1 MNIYDIIEKKKH
13 GQELTK
19 EEINYFVDGYTK
31 GEIPDYQI
39 SALLMAICLKNLNL
53 DETVNLANAMLNS
66 GDLVDLSKIKGI
78 KVDKHSTG
86 GVGDTTSLV
95 LGPLV
100 ASAGLVFAKMS
111 GRGLGHTGGTLD
123 KLESIP
129 GMRIDLQ
136 MDEFINNS
144 NKIGISIIG
153 QTADITP
160 ADKKLYALRDSTAT
174 VDNISLIASSIMS
187 KKLAVGADALVLDV
201 KVGSGAFMK
210 DVESAT
216 KLSEIMVS
224 LGKKFNHKTKALITS
239 MDEPLG
245 FAVGNSLE
253 VIEAINT
260 LKGQGPQD
268 LRQLCLALG
277 SKLLLM
283 SNFADNEDEAK
294 EILETN
300 IRNGKAFEKF
310 KEFVKAQGGDIS
322 YIDDTSK
329 FKLSKYKVEIVSKDE
344 DYVKKIDALLIGE
357 IARDLGAGRITK
369 ESKIDLG
376 AGIILNKKIDDFVK
390 KGELLATFYTDKEKD
405 INLQV
410 ENIYKAYEIG
420 EKNKETHK
428 LIYKEID

>member
-39 SALLMAICLKNLNL
+39 SALLMAICLKTLNL
-53 DETVNLANAMLNS
+53 DETVNLTNAMLNS
-66 GDLVDLSKIKGI
+66 GELVDLSKIKGI

-123 KLESIP
+123 KMESIP

-201 KVGSGAFMK
+201 KVGSGAFMR

-216 KLSEIMVS
+216 KLSEIIVS
-224 LGKKFNHKTKALITS
+224 LGKKI
-239 MDEPLG
+239 
-245 FAVGNSLE
+245 
-253 VIEAINT
+253 
-260 LKGQGPQD
+260 
-268 LRQLCLALG
+268 
-277 SKLLLM
+277 
-283 SNFADNEDEAK
+283 
-294 EILETN
+294 
-300 IRNGKAFEKF
+300 
-310 KEFVKAQGGDIS
+310 
-322 YIDDTSK
+322 
-329 FKLSKYKVEIVSKDE
+329 
-344 DYVKKIDALLIGE
+344 
-357 IARDLGAGRITK
+357 
-369 ESKIDLG
+369 
-376 AGIILNKKIDDFVK
+376 
-390 KGELLATFYTDKEKD
+390 
-405 INLQV
+405 
-410 ENIYKAYEIG
+410 
-420 EKNKETHK
+420 
-428 LIYKEID
+428 

>member
-39 SALLMAICLKNLNL
+39 SALLMAICLKTLNL
-53 DETVNLANAMLNS
+53 DETVNLTNAMLNS
-66 GDLVDLSKIKGI
+66 GELVDLSKIKGI

-123 KLESIP
+123 KIESIP

-260 LKGQGPQD
+260 LKGQGPED
-268 LRQLCLALG
+268 LKQLCLALG

-283 SNFADNEDEAK
+283 SNLVDNEDQAK

-300 IRNGKAFEKF
+300 IKNGKAFEKF
-310 KEFVKAQGGDIS
+310 KEFVEAQGGDIS
-322 YIDDTSK
+322 YIDDISK
-329 FKLSKYKVEIVSKDE
+329 FKLSKYKVEIVSKE
-344 DYVKKIDALLIGE
+344 EGYVKKIDALLIGE

-410 ENIYKAYEIG
+410 ENIYKAYEKG
-420 EKNKETHK
+420 KKNKETHK

>member
-1 MNIYDIIEKKKH
+1 
-13 GQELTK
+13 
-19 EEINYFVDGYTK
+19 
-31 GEIPDYQI
+31 
-39 SALLMAICLKNLNL
+39 
-53 DETVNLANAMLNS
+53 
-66 GDLVDLSKIKGI
+66 
-78 KVDKHSTG
+78 
-86 GVGDTTSLV
+86 
-95 LGPLV
+95 
-100 ASAGLVFAKMS
+100 
-111 GRGLGHTGGTLD
+111 
-123 KLESIP
+123 
-129 GMRIDLQ
+129 MR
-136 MDEFINNS
+136 
-144 NKIGISIIG
+144 
-153 QTADITP
+153 
-160 ADKKLYALRDSTAT
+160 
-174 VDNISLIASSIMS
+174 
-187 KKLAVGADALVLDV
+187 
-201 KVGSGAFMK
+201 

-260 LKGQGPQD
+260 LKGQGPED
-268 LRQLCLALG
+268 LKQLCLALG

-283 SNFADNEDEAK
+283 SNLVDNEDQAK

-300 IRNGKAFEKF
+300 IKNGKAFEKF
-310 KEFVKAQGGDIS
+310 KEFVEAQGGDIS
-322 YIDDTSK
+322 YIDDISK
-329 FKLSKYKVEIVSKDE
+329 FKLSKYKVEIVSKE
-344 DYVKKIDALLIGE
+344 EGYVKKIDALLIGE